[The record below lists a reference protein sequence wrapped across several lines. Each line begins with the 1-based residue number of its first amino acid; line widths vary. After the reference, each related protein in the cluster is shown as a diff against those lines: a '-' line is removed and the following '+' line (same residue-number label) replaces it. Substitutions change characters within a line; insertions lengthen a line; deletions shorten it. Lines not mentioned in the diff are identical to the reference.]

1 MASEV
6 WIPPHG
12 EGEASDSGK
21 DVVSD
26 IRSQD
31 TVCPQISCELGEPSV
46 VVGHSFLHLVWRD
59 HPEDVRAFVGVG
71 EQRQHGMVSDGIEE
85 RPDDCGHHVDGCPR
99 AVSCDLGQGRAQLVF
114 DFAEHLHHQLI
125 LRLVQQVEGALG
137 NADLTGEVG
146 NRHRPHARGFDSPA
160 GEAAQLLFEEFPLPS
175 GKWTWHRLPA
185 CDTVTEGDYTVIP
198 ICLQDVIEETDVTR
212 RTSNRPTHTGE
223 IQMKL
228 TTLLAVF
235 LVAVAACGGGDSTDS
250 PTGDAP
256 DVGGACLADDP
267 DCQDNPSDGSDD
279 PITPTDSLSV
289 ADVLGAGTIDGP
301 FVVTGYLFVD
311 ADGSAV
317 LCDMI
322 LESFPPQCGGDSIPV
337 RGDIAFLDDELSAE
351 GNLRWSDNPVRLEG
365 TFDGTAFVVS

>member
-1 MASEV
+1 M
-6 WIPPHG
+6 
-12 EGEASDSGK
+12 
-21 DVVSD
+21 
-26 IRSQD
+26 
-31 TVCPQISCELGEPSV
+31 PS
-46 VVGHSFLHLVWRD
+46 
-59 HPEDVRAFVGVG
+59 
-71 EQRQHGMVSDGIEE
+71 
-85 RPDDCGHHVDGCPR
+85 
-99 AVSCDLGQGRAQLVF
+99 
-114 DFAEHLHHQLI
+114 
-125 LRLVQQVEGALG
+125 
-137 NADLTGEVG
+137 
-146 NRHRPHARGFDSPA
+146 
-160 GEAAQLLFEEFPLPS
+160 
-175 GKWTWHRLPA
+175 
-185 CDTVTEGDYTVIP
+185 
-198 ICLQDVIEETDVTR
+198 